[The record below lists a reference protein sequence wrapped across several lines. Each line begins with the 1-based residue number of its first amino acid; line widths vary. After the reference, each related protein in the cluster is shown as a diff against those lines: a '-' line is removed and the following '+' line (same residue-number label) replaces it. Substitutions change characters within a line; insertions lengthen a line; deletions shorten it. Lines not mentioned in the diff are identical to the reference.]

1 VHEVVPG
8 LFGYVDVVVRGG
20 AADVLEGQGAVGVGD
35 VLDLVEAA
43 QGGAD
48 VAG

>member
-1 VHEVVPG
+1 M
-8 LFGYVDVVVRGG
+8 FGHVDVVVGGG
-20 AADVLEGQGAVGVGD
+20 AADVLEGLGAVGVGD

-43 QGGAD
+43 QRGAD